1 MRLYQSRSRKQVP
14 LQLAAALARMGRRWQ
29 QQQSLQRQANKG
41 QGVPGKRLVEVKAAM
56 MAARSLE
63 ISQLQHEVGG
73 GAILVGYFGVL
84 QSYTSSTEGARS
96 LEIGL
101 QRAAEVW

>member
-1 MRLYQSRSRKQVP
+1 L
-14 LQLAAALARMGRRWQ
+14 
-29 QQQSLQRQANKG
+29 
-41 QGVPGKRLVEVKAAM
+41 PGKRLVEVKAAM

-73 GAILVGYFGVL
+73 GAILVCYFGVL

-101 QRAAEVW
+101 QRAAGCGHCCNLPTICQISLFRTVHYQH

>member
-1 MRLYQSRSRKQVP
+1 
-14 LQLAAALARMGRRWQ
+14 
-29 QQQSLQRQANKG
+29 
-41 QGVPGKRLVEVKAAM
+41 
-56 MAARSLE
+56 
-63 ISQLQHEVGG
+63 LQHEVGG